1 MLNMILWLSRVVSRM
16 LPESIANPHLH
27 ISDCFKTFNPSFTLK
42 MRRIPLLP
50 VSPFFNYVIMHLSE
64 VRYSSEH
71 IFFYQSQVVIEL
83 VAHFSWT

>member
-1 MLNMILWLSRVVSRM
+1 M

-50 VSPFFNYVIMHLSE
+50 VSPFFKLCYNAFIRGAL
-64 VRYSSEH
+64 
-71 IFFYQSQVVIEL
+71 FL
-83 VAHFSWT
+83 

>member
-1 MLNMILWLSRVVSRM
+1 M

-50 VSPFFNYVIMHLSE
+50 VSPFLNYVIMHLSE